1 MKNIHGDI
9 IAIGDILVSEDVV
22 KEYFACD
29 YPVCKGACCIEG
41 DSGAPLKEEETELLE
56 RDYPQYSPLMS
67 ARGRSAAESAG
78 FFEVDREGDIVTPVV
93 PDSEECAYVH
103 TTADGSVLCAI
114 EKCHAAGLCR
124 FAKPISCRLYP
135 IRVVQ
140 LGGEGIGLNLHR
152 WKICQ
157 CAFDKGR
164 REGIRVYQFLR
175 EPLIAAFGSDFYNA
189 LCAAAKY
196 VLRG

>member
-29 YPVCKGACCIEG
+29 YPVCRGRCCIEG

-56 RDYPQYSPLMS
+56 RDYPQYSSLMS
-67 ARGRSAAESAG
+67 SEGRAAAESSG
-78 FFEVDREGDIVTPVV
+78 FFAIDREGDIVTPVV
-93 PDSEECAYVH
+93 PGSEECAYVH
-103 TTADGSVLCAI
+103 TAEDGSVLCAI

-124 FAKPISCRLYP
+124 FSKPISCRLYP

-140 LGGEGIGLNLHR
+140 LGGDSIGLNLHR

-164 REGIRVYQFLR
+164 REGIHVYQFLR
-175 EPLIAAFGSDFYNA
+175 EPLTAAFGTDFYDA
-189 LCAAAKY
+189 LCAAAEY
-196 VLRG
+196 LLRG